1 MVRGLFPAQHQ
12 PGTSRVYNWFGLAR
26 VIGVELGNPRQLED
40 EDVATEG
47 SAPHGPSVVLM
58 AGEQMRFA
66 NENKPLAVD
75 ARPFGILPP
84 RLAAPH
90 EQQDGQGQASS

>member
-26 VIGVELGNPRQLED
+26 ELGNPRQLED

-47 SAPHGPSVVLM
+47 SAPHGPTVVLM
-58 AGEQMRFA
+58 TGEQMRFA

-75 ARPFGILPP
+75 ARPFGILPQ
-84 RLAAPH
+84 RLPAPH

>member
-12 PGTSRVYNWFGLAR
+12 PGTSRIYNWFGLAR

-58 AGEQMRFA
+58 TGEQMRFA

-75 ARPFGILPP
+75 ARPFGILPQ